1 MKILIFG
8 ASGFI
13 GFPAAQALIRAG
25 HIVYGQT
32 RSREN
37 VQRFEAEE
45 IIPVVCEPESNA
57 WHSLLPTLDVVIEAL
72 GGTAIKQ
79 FVAASIREGVASA
92 AQQFRPSHAPKLTY
106 IYTSGCWV
114 HGDNRSEIV
123 TDTTP
128 ITSPVELVAWRPEQE
143 QAVITHTTLNGIV
156 VRPVMLYGKAG
167 SIFASVFKQAKE
179 EGKVTWPG
187 TPGGKLS
194 VIHADDLADL
204 YVRLTEKASI
214 VGGKIFDVSNDV
226 LEDMDAFLKKLS
238 QIAGLEGK
246 YEYRNPTNI
255 FEAAMGT
262 TVLARPYLGRALLGW
277 HPKKI
282 GLTDGLET
290 YYASY
295 LASVAESKSN

>member
-45 IIPVVCEPESNA
+45 IIPIVCEPESNA

-92 AQQFRPSHAPKLTY
+92 AQRFRPSHAPKLTY

-156 VRPVMLYGKAG
+156 VRPVMLYGKGG

-187 TPGGKLS
+187 TPEGKLS

-204 YVRLTEKASI
+204 
-214 VGGKIFDVSNDV
+214 NDV

-255 FEAAMGT
+255 FEVAMGT

>member
-1 MKILIFG
+1 MYNSNRIWLALERCQIYTNFDLTITDYPSLSSNRLQPLITAMKILIFG

-45 IIPVVCEPESNA
+45 IIPIVCEPESNA

-143 QAVITHTTLNGIV
+143 QAVLTHTTLNGIV
-156 VRPVMLYGKAG
+156 
-167 SIFASVFKQAKE
+167 QAKE

-214 VGGKIFDVSNDV
+214 VGGKIFD
-226 LEDMDAFLKKLS
+226 
-238 QIAGLEGK
+238 GLRVNTSTGI
-246 YEYRNPTNI
+246 RQ
-255 FEAAMGT
+255 
-262 TVLARPYLGRALLGW
+262 
-277 HPKKI
+277 
-282 GLTDGLET
+282 T
-290 YYASY
+290 YSRLPWAPPC
-295 LASVAESKSN
+295 